1 MATQSMG
8 HIAAATQ
15 SQEIGMKGP
24 RRSSVSSK
32 FLGSDSEVPLSTL
45 CSSTW
50 TQATL
55 PSSWIFCPLDYK
67 LLLRKVFMEL
77 KNTFLTTVPQEIIA
91 LDRHVN
97 FEAMVRYLKM
107 HSDSRSLRR
116 QFLFQRVSSG
126 FPQCR
131 TDRCHSVLVGLDYE
145 FCCCCS

>member
-55 PSSWIFCPLDYK
+55 PSS
-67 LLLRKVFMEL
+67 
-77 KNTFLTTVPQEIIA
+77 
-91 LDRHVN
+91 
-97 FEAMVRYLKM
+97 YL
-107 HSDSRSLRR
+107 
-116 QFLFQRVSSG
+116 
-126 FPQCR
+126 
-131 TDRCHSVLVGLDYE
+131 
-145 FCCCCS
+145 